1 MEGRTAMKQL
11 RCMAGLVCGSIIWCA
26 TLAYA
31 QQLIPIGRVT
41 ALEGVV
47 IRQYTGNPQ
56 AERLHL
62 QSFVYQEDRIQTMAA
77 AKVKLVLVD
86 DTVLTLGPASSLRL
100 TEYVY
105 TPHAQVQKSV
115 LEMVAGIF
123 RVVVQKILPHGLFE
137 VHTHNAVA
145 AIRGTDWMAH
155 VQPDAT
161 AVVVLEGQV
170 AVRHA
175 RPDIGGTVI
184 LTAGAGTDVRGNA
197 APTPPKQ
204 WGATRVEALRQAT
217 TLR

>member
-1 MEGRTAMKQL
+1 MAMKQL
-11 RCMAGLVCGSIIWCA
+11 RYMASLICWSIVCCT
-26 TLAYA
+26 TLAHA

-47 IRQYTGNPQ
+47 MRQYTGNPQ

-77 AKVKLVLVD
+77 AKVKLALVD
-86 DTVLTLGPASSLRL
+86 STVLTLGPESSLRL

-105 TPHAQVQKSV
+105 TPHTQTQKSV
-115 LEMVAGIF
+115 LEMVAGAF
-123 RVVVQKILPHGLFE
+123 RVAVQKVLPQGVFE
-137 VHTHNAVA
+137 VHTSNAVA
-145 AIRGTDWMAH
+145 AIRGTDWMLQ

-175 RPDIGGTVI
+175 RPDIGGTVV
-184 LTAGAGTDVRGNA
+184 LTAGQGTDVRGNA

-204 WGATRVEALRQAT
+204 WGAARVEALRQAT
-217 TLR
+217 TLP

>member
-1 MEGRTAMKQL
+1 MKQL

-26 TLAYA
+26 TLAHA

-41 ALEGVV
+41 AMEGVV
-47 IRQYTGNPQ
+47 MRQYTGNPQ

-86 DTVLTLGPASSLRL
+86 NTVLTLGPESSLRL

-105 TPHAQVQKSV
+105 TPHSQVQKSI
-115 LEMVAGIF
+115 LEVVAGIF
-123 RVVVQKILPHGLFE
+123 RVVVQKVLPHGVFE
-137 VHTHNAVA
+137 VYTRHAVA
-145 AIRGTDWMAH
+145 AIRGTDWMAQ
-155 VQPDAT
+155 VQPEAT
-161 AVVVLEGQV
+161 AMVVLEGQV

-175 RPDIGGTVI
+175 RPDMGGTVV
-184 LTAGAGTDVRGNA
+184 LTAGTGTDVRGNA

-204 WGATRVEALRQAT
+204 WGAARVEALRQAT
-217 TLR
+217 TLP

>member
-1 MEGRTAMKQL
+1 MQQL
-11 RCMAGLVCGSIIWCA
+11 RWMVGLVCWSIIWCV
-26 TLAYA
+26 TLAQA
-31 QQLIPIGRVT
+31 QQLIPIGHVT

-47 IRQYTGNPQ
+47 MRQYAGSPRT
-56 AERLHL
+56 ERLHL

-86 DTVLTLGPASSLRL
+86 HTVLTLGPESSLRL

-115 LEMVAGIF
+115 LEMVAGVF
-123 RVVVQKILPHGLFE
+123 RMAVQKVLPHGVFE
-137 VHTHNAVA
+137 VYTRNAVA
-145 AIRGTDWMAH
+145 AIRGTDWMAQ

-175 RPDIGGTVI
+175 RPDIGGTVV
-184 LTAGAGTDVRGNA
+184 LTAGTGTDVRGNA
-197 APTPPKQ
+197 APTPPNQ
-204 WGATRVEALRQAT
+204 WGAARVEALRQAT
-217 TLR
+217 TLP